1 MVMERRFKNLPLFL
15 LAGAIALSPSFSAG
29 TFLGGKIIE
38 IRIEDFLIIILG
50 LIWIADFLISGR
62 KKVEKPP
69 LFFPILAWL
78 GVGFF
83 SILTNWIFGNIGF
96 SRGFFYFLKE
106 IEFFIIYFYVFYH
119 IKSIDS
125 AKFLIKLWV
134 VLGLMN
140 VGWVIYQVIRGSS
153 FVTKFGFRS
162 GEYFTSAIGEWGV
175 FPTGAFFLMIFVFLF
190 NILLY
195 YFLNLNISVFKKG
208 VLMVVILGPIIGII
222 GSASKT
228 SFLALVLAIT
238 LSLFLL
244 FLRRKNLK
252 ILLAIILI
260 SIFIFSVCVFAFQ
273 SIPEAGKRISY
284 IFNFRNLLLNYEKGR
299 LEPVIKPVFK
309 EALQGPLY
317 LPFFG
322 LGKGYVTEAH
332 NQYLRNF
339 IETGIIGSLIF
350 FILIFAIIKKS
361 WQGFSKNQDKF
372 TIGLSAGFLVATLTM
387 LFLSLA
393 TEPFIVVK
401 PSEVYWFFA
410 ALTMAVLSIKAKE
423 KYAK

>member
-1 MVMERRFKNLPLFL
+1 M
-15 LAGAIALSPSFSAG
+15 
-29 TFLGGKIIE
+29 
-38 IRIEDFLIIILG
+38 
-50 LIWIADFLISGR
+50 
-62 KKVEKPP
+62 
-69 LFFPILAWL
+69 
-78 GVGFF
+78 
-83 SILTNWIFGNIGF
+83 
-96 SRGFFYFLKE
+96 
-106 IEFFIIYFYVFYH
+106 
-119 IKSIDS
+119 
-125 AKFLIKLWV
+125 
-134 VLGLMN
+134 
-140 VGWVIYQVIRGSS
+140 
-153 FVTKFGFRS
+153 
-162 GEYFTSAIGEWGV
+162 
-175 FPTGAFFLMIFVFLF
+175 
-190 NILLY
+190 
-195 YFLNLNISVFKKG
+195 
-208 VLMVVILGPIIGII
+208 
-222 GSASKT
+222 
-228 SFLALVLAIT
+228 VLAIT